1 MALRLVMQGCSADVQ
16 VQIAGER
23 CGSTHADWKLQKSP
37 RELAGCAF
45 LTTFH
50 DVFLVLDHSGR
61 RSLPSFDAFSHANAR
76 ADSGSDGREDNSQR
90 AIGIGNR
97 FIEGHR
103 PRTCRLV
110 GLRWKAARMPVEVPH
125 SVTKSY
131 IQLQAY
137 LSSVPEEDI
146 VCDICRK
153 RRRVKCEGS
162 AKLA

>member
-1 MALRLVMQGCSADVQ
+1 MWCKASMALRPVMQGCSADVQ

-137 LSSVPEEDI
+137 LSSVPE
-146 VCDICRK
+146 
-153 RRRVKCEGS
+153 
-162 AKLA
+162 